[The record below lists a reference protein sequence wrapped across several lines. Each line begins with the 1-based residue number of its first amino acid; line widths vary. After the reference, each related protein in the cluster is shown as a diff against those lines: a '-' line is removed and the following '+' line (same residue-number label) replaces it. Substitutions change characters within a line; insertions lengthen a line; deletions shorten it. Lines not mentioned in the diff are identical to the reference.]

1 MNFEYY
7 WPQFSNG
14 KRQAGRIDQEK
25 NPSVYCL
32 QKKNILALKKG
43 TTLQGESGQNSLI
56 NWDK

>member
-25 NPSVYCL
+25 KSICL
-32 QKKNILALKKG
+32 LSAEKNILALKKG

>member
-32 QKKNILALKKG
+32 QKK
-43 TTLQGESGQNSLI
+43 TF
-56 NWDK
+56 